1 MFISISN
8 EHLTIFNELDHMT
21 KMSVQ
26 QTLNGSQ
33 ALHASVVV
41 VRVKTLIVEDAMV
54 SASMTRHGRPNSSEV
69 GCFNQEVTQAKS
81 KGVAALQGGIEDGR
95 EKLGFSGTAVVRG

>member
-1 MFISISN
+1 M
-8 EHLTIFNELDHMT
+8 
-21 KMSVQ
+21 
-26 QTLNGSQ
+26 
-33 ALHASVVV
+33 
-41 VRVKTLIVEDAMV
+41 KTLIVEDAKV
-54 SASMTRHGRPNSSEV
+54 SACMTRHGCPNSSEV